1 MPEKEK
7 YREKILI
14 VINTSAGSRNDPGVM
29 HELEED
35 LKNEK
40 HTYRFIEIGAG
51 KDAVDIDKEILHFQ
65 PEIIVAAGGDGT
77 VNLVASHIIGKKI
90 KLGIIPLGSAN
101 GMAYQL
107 GIPAQSSEALKLIL
121 SAKSTRVDMLRIN
134 KKYYSIHMSDLG
146 MNARVV
152 KRYDEE
158 GIRGL
163 WGYAR
168 QYFRELFYAKK
179 FHCELSTDERTVRSK
194 VLMMVIANASHYGT
208 GAAINPEGDIS
219 DGLME
224 VILVKAYPALFLIYM
239 IASFFGL
246 KKYDPD
252 LIDIIS
258 CKKAAISVSPPQHMQ
273 VDGEHLGKMDEVEAK
288 IIPGAINVIT
298 PGTN

>member
-1 MPEKEK
+1 MDK
-7 YREKILI
+7 YSKKKILI
-14 VINTSAGSRNDPGVM
+14 VINTSAGSGDDSGVLQ
-29 HELEED
+29 ELEEH
-35 LKNEK
+35 LTKEK
-40 HTYRFIEIGAG
+40 CTCRFIEIGGG
-51 KDAVDIDKEILHFQ
+51 KEPVDLDKEIRHFQ

-77 VNLVASHIIGKKI
+77 VNLVASHIIEKKI

-107 GIPAQSSEALKLIL
+107 GIPRQVSEALELIL
-121 SAKSTRVDMLRIN
+121 SSDSIKVDMLRIN

-152 KRYDEE
+152 KRYDEDK
-158 GIRGL
+158 IRGL

-179 FHCELSTDERTVRSK
+179 FHCKLSTGGHTVRSK

-208 GAAINPEGDIS
+208 GAAINPEGDIG

-224 VILVKAYPALFLIYM
+224 IILVKAYPALFLIYM

-246 KKYDPD
+246 KKYDPEQ
-252 LIDIIS
+252 IEIIS
-258 CKKAAISVSPPQHMQ
+258 CKKAVISVSPPQHIQ
-273 VDGEHLGKMDEVEAK
+273 IDGEPLGSKDKVEVK

>member
-1 MPEKEK
+1 MPEKDK
-7 YREKILI
+7 YGEKILI
-14 VINTSAGSRNDPGVM
+14 IINTSAGSRNDPGVM

-40 HTYRFIEIGAG
+40 RTYRFIEIGSG
-51 KDAVDIDKEILHFQ
+51 KKTVDIDKEIRHFQ

-77 VNLVASHIIGKKI
+77 VNLVASHIIGKEI

-107 GIPAQSSEALKLIL
+107 GIPGQASEALKLIL
-121 SAKSTRVDMLRIN
+121 STKSTKVDILRIN

-152 KRYDEE
+152 KRYDED

-179 FHCELSTDERTVRSK
+179 FHCELSTDERKVRSK

-208 GAAINPEGDIS
+208 GAAINPGGDIS

-224 VILVKAYPALFLIYM
+224 VVLVKAYPALFLIYM

-252 LIDIIS
+252 RIDIIS
-258 CKKAAISVSPPQHMQ
+258 CKKAVISVSPSQHMQ
-273 VDGEHLGKMDEVEAK
+273 VDGEHLGSMEKLEAK